1 MTTMYHPRFFAS
13 LVSAFGA
20 ILLLT
25 ASPAHAIL
33 FQHLDA
39 TVEGSVVTNG
49 GGVVSNWVD
58 QSGQGND
65 AAAVGVIG
73 SPMYPGPNLSP
84 TGLAGVDLLNSRN
97 GFTMFNP
104 IAQDDFLD
112 FGTTAVGNS
121 GFSLLVAF
129 RAESIKGEPIRDVL
143 LGNHGNPGGVANSF
157 VLRYQGGQPQFF
169 AGGVQTN
176 HSGPIVSPGQT
187 VVLGVNWNQSTSEYE
202 FYSSLNQGID
212 VGNLGL
218 GAGFDLSS
226 TQNLF
231 LGTTLN
237 GGQFMDGMI
246 GEVKLW
252 NENLDTTA
260 FEQEA
265 DALRTKWVGDP
276 AKLTVDRDSGEV
288 SFFVGNP
295 SSTISSYAIRSPGG
309 RLDPSEWDSITDGT
323 NNGALDSDPWIRIS
337 DLLTDDTEVA
347 EGELPGGDGGVSI
360 AAGTTISLGNI
371 WRRGSLQD
379 LQMQVL
385 DLNGNVS
392 FPSIDYIG
400 EVLLL
405 DGDYNDDGVVD
416 AADYTVWRDNVGNP
430 AGSLPND
437 PSDQPIGETQYLT
450 WRGNY
455 GSSLSGSPSAGVAS
469 AAEAPEPQ
477 AFVLLVLGMVALGL
491 GQRFRIAG
499 QFTRRQ
505 NSAYNEVAVSMN
517 NLPCRTF
524 SFLVLAFSLTSAV
537 ATAATPDRLYLL
549 GDNSALST
557 ENGDTN
563 LGGVLGTSTGASL
576 TGVTLDHA
584 INDDVSFID
593 AQDLTVHTNAGSDPR
608 YIDVGSGGLGRPGA
622 TGVSVGADFDGDDY
636 VSGAEFG
643 NPADGDSG
651 QIVNNYNDITT
662 RYMQGWVRP
671 TSAGSPGQRQVVV
684 RDTQQFQIHI
694 DTGEAGTPT
703 WGYRYAAVDATT
715 DVEVALNEW
724 SHVGQYAQ
732 NRSIFYIN
740 GVAVAVEA
748 GPYGQN
754 AGGESLSLGAEE
766 TGGVAGAP
774 SNFFTGQL
782 DDFDV
787 RVAGDNSGLMNG
799 ANWGEFLLEEDNAYI
814 ANLVS
819 NGTLVA
825 GDVNGDGMVNGNGTG
840 LAANDDVR
848 FFLEHYRDQRS
859 VDGFVVGDLESR
871 TMMGDLDY
879 SGTTDL
885 RDWYLLVQNHED
897 SAAAAAINFVA
908 LVGST
913 QAPEPTSLALFL
925 TAFGAFGVARSR
937 RRPLAIA

>member
-1 MTTMYHPRFFAS
+1 MTFFHHPRFLANC
-13 LVSAFGA
+13 ATGFGV
-20 ILLLT
+20 ILLFA

-39 TVEGSVVTNG
+39 TVEGSVIANES
-49 GGVVSNWVD
+49 GVVSNWVD

-65 AAAVGVIG
+65 AAAVGVVG
-73 SPMYPGPNLSP
+73 SPIYPSPNLSP

-97 GFTMFNP
+97 GFAMFDP
-104 IAQDDFLD
+104 IAQDNFLD
-112 FGTTAVGNS
+112 FGTTAAGNS
-121 GFSLLVAF
+121 GFSLLVAL
-129 RAESIKGEPIRDVL
+129 RAESIKGSPIRDIVF
-143 LGNHGNPGGVANSF
+143 GNHGNPGGNPNSF
-157 VLRYQGGQPQFF
+157 VLRYEGGRPQFF
-169 AGGVQTN
+169 AGGVLTS
-176 HSGPIVSPGQT
+176 HSGPVVSPGQT

-202 FYSSLNQGID
+202 FYSSLNQDID

-218 GAGFDLSS
+218 SAGFDLSS
-226 TQNLF
+226 GQNLF

-252 NENLDTTA
+252 NENLDTLA

-265 DALRTKWVGDP
+265 DALRSKWVGDP

-295 SSTISSYAIRSPGG
+295 SNTISSYAIRSPGG
-309 RLDPSEWDSITDGT
+309 RLDPSQWDSITDGT

-371 WRRGSLQD
+371 WRRGALQD

-392 FPSIDYIG
+392 FPSIEYIG
-400 EVLLL
+400 DAVFL
-405 DGDYNDDGVVD
+405 DGDYNNDGIVNL
-416 AADYTVWRDNVGNP
+416 ADYTVWRDNLGAP

-437 PSDQPIGETQYLT
+437 PNSEPIGATQYQT
-450 WRGNY
+450 WKSNFGLSQN
-455 GSSLSGSPSAGVAS
+455 GSLSAGAAS
-469 AAEAPEPQ
+469 AAAVPEPQ
-477 AFVLLVLGMVALGL
+477 AFVLLILGMVALAL
-491 GQRFRIAG
+491 GQRISIAG
-499 QFTRRQ
+499 QFARRP
-505 NSAYNEVAVSMN
+505 NFAYQEVAMSMN
-517 NLPCRTF
+517 NRSCRTILG
-524 SFLVLAFSLTSAV
+524 LVLAFSLTSAV
-537 ATAATPDRLYLL
+537 ATAATPDRTYLL
-549 GDNSALST
+549 GDNSDLST

-563 LGGVLGTSTGASL
+563 LGGVLGTSAGASVPD
-576 TGVTLDHA
+576 VTLDHA
-584 INDDVSFID
+584 INDDVTFLD
-593 AQDLTVHTNAGSDPR
+593 AQDLTVHMNPGNDPR
-608 YIDVGSGGLGRPGA
+608 YIDVGSAGLGRPGA

-651 QIVNNYNDITT
+651 GVVNNYNDITT

-671 TSAGSPGQRQVVV
+671 TSAGSPGQRQVIV
-684 RDTQQFQIHI
+684 RDTEQFQIHI
-694 DTGEAGTPT
+694 DTGETGTPT

-724 SHVGQYAQ
+724 THVGQYAR
-732 NRSIFYIN
+732 NRSILYIN

-748 GPYGQN
+748 GSYGQN
-754 AGGESLSLGAEE
+754 AGDESLSLGAEE
-766 TGGVAGAP
+766 AGGVGGTPA
-774 SNFFTGQL
+774 NFFTGQL

-840 LAANDDVR
+840 LAAEDDVR
-848 FFLEHYRDQRS
+848 FFLEHYRDQRL

-897 SAAAAAINFVA
+897 SAAAAAIHFAA
-908 LVGST
+908 LVGGT
-913 QAPEPTSLALFL
+913 QVPEPTSIALFL
-925 TAFGAFGVARSR
+925 TALGALGVARR
-937 RRPLAIA
+937 CRRPLAIA